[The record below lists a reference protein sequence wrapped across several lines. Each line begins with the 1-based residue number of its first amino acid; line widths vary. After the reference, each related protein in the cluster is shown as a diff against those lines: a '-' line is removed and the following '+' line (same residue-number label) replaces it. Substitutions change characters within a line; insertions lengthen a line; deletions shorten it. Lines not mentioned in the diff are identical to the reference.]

1 MPFEIQGPQRL
12 DVRIT
17 LRLTAEEKTRLVEIA
32 DVAGLSVSELVRRR
46 ALGKPILASVDLAM
60 IREVRRLGGL
70 LKHVHTESGGAY
82 SQTTAQALVAIK
94 NYIETLSRDREK
106 SQGQSQASQG

>member
-1 MPFEIQGPQRL
+1 MTETLR
-12 DVRIT
+12 
-17 LRLTAEEKTRLVEIA
+17 LRLTADEKAQLTEIA
-32 DVAGLSVSELVRRR
+32 QVAGISVSELVRRR
-46 ALGKPILASVDLAM
+46 ALGKPIVASVDLAM

-94 NYIETLSRDREK
+94 NYIEALSRDRQESK
-106 SQGQSQASQG
+106 S